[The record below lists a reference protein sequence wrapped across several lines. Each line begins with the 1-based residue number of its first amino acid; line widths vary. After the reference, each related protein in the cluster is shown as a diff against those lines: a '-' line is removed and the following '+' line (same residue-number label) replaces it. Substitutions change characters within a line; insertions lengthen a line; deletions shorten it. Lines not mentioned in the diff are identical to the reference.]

1 MPLFID
7 IFAKVYRSVL
17 RSIFVRPTETTMD
30 EAFLDIERKG
40 YDAGVNPLMGSLKR
54 TFRFPPVF
62 YANKS
67 ELKVKF
73 REQVRSE
80 LKTAFVFNYQVT
92 LTVTLYLNH
101 EKLLETS
108 EYGDLDNHAK
118 AICDAIKGQ
127 GGVLID
133 DCQIQRL
140 DICFIDT
147 PKDSYFEIE
156 VQGSPDDFCCA
167 DLKLYEMKD
176 GLFYPVSE
184 KVWEA
189 GEFIEVDPSN
199 KYFQVALLAAMTG
212 VKRTVRHQARQEGT
226 PQFRAFQYGRRAS
239 PLQWSFHQTRIADA
253 GFPIVKRPEWE
264 ADYAAWAAQPS
275 NQERAKSME
284 EMMKT
289 YSSALQ
295 LAGGPPS
302 ASA

>member
-1 MPLFID
+1 
-7 IFAKVYRSVL
+7 
-17 RSIFVRPTETTMD
+17 MD

-40 YDAGVNPLMGSLKR
+40 YDAGVNPFMGSLKR
-54 TFRFPPVF
+54 TFRFPPVS

-67 ELKVKF
+67 ELKAKF
-73 REQVRSE
+73 REQIRSE

-101 EKLLETS
+101 EKLLETP

-156 VQGSPDDFCCA
+156 VQASPDDFCCA

-176 GLFYPVSE
+176 GLFYPISE

-189 GEFIEVDPSN
+189 GEFIEVDPIN
-199 KYFQVALLAAMTG
+199 KYFQFALLAAMTST
-212 VKRTVRHQARQEGT
+212 KRTLRHQARQEGT
-226 PQFRAFQYGRRAS
+226 PQFRAFQYGRRVS
-239 PLQWSFHQTRIADA
+239 PIQWSFHQTRIADA

-275 NQERAKSME
+275 NLERAQSME

-289 YSSALQ
+289 YTAALQ
-295 LAGGPPS
+295 LAGGLTPRSSGAPT
-302 ASA
+302 AGHQGPV

>member
-1 MPLFID
+1 
-7 IFAKVYRSVL
+7 
-17 RSIFVRPTETTMD
+17 MD

-40 YDAGVNPLMGSLKR
+40 YDAGMNPFMGALKR
-54 TFRFPPVF
+54 TFRFPPVS

-67 ELKVKF
+67 ELKAKF

-101 EKLLETS
+101 EKLLETP
-108 EYGDLDNHAK
+108 EYGDLDNYAK

-147 PKDSYFEIE
+147 SKDSYFEIE

-176 GLFYPVSE
+176 GLFYPISE
-184 KVWEA
+184 TVWEA
-189 GEFIEVDPSN
+189 GGFIAVDPIN
-199 KYFQVALLAAMTG
+199 KYFQFALLSALTST
-212 VKRTVRHQARQEGT
+212 KRTLRHKARQEGT
-226 PQFRAFQYGRRAS
+226 PQFRAFQYGNRVS

-253 GFPIVKRPEWE
+253 GFPIVQRAEWE
-264 ADYAAWAAQPS
+264 VDYASWAAQPS
-275 NQERAKSME
+275 NLKRAQSME
-284 EMMKT
+284 EMMKV
-289 YSSALQ
+289 YSTALQ
-295 LAGGPPS
+295 LAGGLTPRSSGAPI
-302 ASA
+302 AVF

>member
-54 TFRFPPVF
+54 TFRFPPVS

-156 VQGSPDDFCCA
+156 VHISRKFDHIF
-167 DLKLYEMKD
+167 
-176 GLFYPVSE
+176 
-184 KVWEA
+184 
-189 GEFIEVDPSN
+189 
-199 KYFQVALLAAMTG
+199 
-212 VKRTVRHQARQEGT
+212 
-226 PQFRAFQYGRRAS
+226 
-239 PLQWSFHQTRIADA
+239 
-253 GFPIVKRPEWE
+253 
-264 ADYAAWAAQPS
+264 
-275 NQERAKSME
+275 
-284 EMMKT
+284 
-289 YSSALQ
+289 
-295 LAGGPPS
+295 
-302 ASA
+302 